1 MFDYQNELASFL
13 NIETEATCVVSE
25 EENQMLRA
33 LDKSGQPLPPG
44 YRKSTENSTMFMKAA
59 EIPAT
64 AELEQ
69 KLKLQNSKNLRTIK
83 NCLIFFTAL
92 AALQLAFGFI
102 LALTSLSN

>member
-13 NIETEATCVVSE
+13 NIETTTICSE
-25 EENQMLRA
+25 EENQMLHS
-33 LDKSGQPLPPG
+33 LIESGQPLPPG
-44 YRKSTENSTMFMKAA
+44 YRKSTENSTLFVKAI

-83 NCLIFFTAL
+83 NCLIFFTVL

>member
-13 NIETEATCVVSE
+13 NIETTTICSE

-44 YRKSTENSTMFMKAA
+44 YRKSTENSTLFVKAI

-83 NCLIFFTAL
+83 NCLIFFTVL

-102 LALTSLSN
+102 LALTFLSN

>member
-13 NIETEATCVVSE
+13 NIETEATCIVSE

-33 LDKSGQPLPPG
+33 LIESGQPLPPG
-44 YRKSTENSTMFMKAA
+44 YRVSEIDHTTFFKSN
-59 EIPAT
+59 IPQ
-64 AELEQ
+64 LEQ

-83 NCLIFFTAL
+83 NCLIFFTVL
-92 AALQLAFGFI
+92 TALQLAFGFILGFI